1 MARVSGREW
10 FKLVQRVAQ
19 ATGPGVT
26 GPQLTAALLQD
37 RPSSSPAM
45 ARRLSSAYRYA
56 VSKSDVVVVGSL
68 AAVEQLQG
76 LERLD
81 PTAIA
86 DIIGPT
92 LEGRMPLSALQT
104 RAASVRARLSTASAD
119 DMTPKAL
126 VALCPERNEPARSP
140 LPVDYDH
147 IRDSDWARVDA
158 ATYFIREVETPDHI
172 EFDYDKQWCL
182 LVSPHIKC
190 AKVKSLSNADFISRI
205 VMALAYYFR
214 VSVICSSSYE
224 REMVE
229 KQLRPSRL
237 WNRLWMRH
245 LDDKARSKQ

>member
-1 MARVSGREW
+1 MARVSGGEW
-10 FKLVQRVAQ
+10 FKLVQKVAP
-19 ATGPGVT
+19 ATGSEVT
-26 GPQLTAALLQD
+26 SPQLAAALLREQ
-37 RPSSSPAM
+37 PSLSPAM
-45 ARRLSSAYRYA
+45 ARRLSRAYRYA
-56 VSKSDVVVVGSL
+56 ISKSGDVVVGSL

-76 LERLD
+76 IERLD

-104 RAASVRARLSTASAD
+104 RAASVRARLSAASAD
-119 DMTPKAL
+119 DMTPEAL

-147 IRDSDWARVDA
+147 IRDSDWVMVDA
-158 ATYFIREVETPDHI
+158 ATYLIREIETPDYI
-172 EFDYDKQWCL
+172 EFAYVKQWSL
-182 LVSPHIKC
+182 LISPHIKC
-190 AKVKSLSNADFISRI
+190 AKVKNLSNVDFISRI
-205 VMALAYYFR
+205 VMALAYYSR

-237 WNRLWMRH
+237 WNHVWTRH
-245 LDDKARSKQ
+245 LDDKVRSGQ

>member
-1 MARVSGREW
+1 MARVSGGAW
-10 FKLVQRVAQ
+10 FEQVQRVAQ

-37 RPSSSPAM
+37 RPGLSPAM
-45 ARRLSSAYRYA
+45 ARRLSSAFRYA
-56 VSKSDVVVVGSL
+56 VSKSDDVVVGSL

-76 LERLD
+76 IERLD

-86 DIIGPT
+86 DIISAT
-92 LEGRMPLSALQT
+92 LAGRMPLSALQT
-104 RAASVRARLSTASAD
+104 RVVSVKSRLSAASAD
-119 DMTPKAL
+119 DMTPEDL
-126 VALCPERNEPARSP
+126 VARCPERNEPARSP
-140 LPVDYDH
+140 LPVDYDR
-147 IRDSDWARVDA
+147 IRDDDWVMVDA
-158 ATYFIREVETPDHI
+158 ATYLIREVETPDHT

-190 AKVKSLSNADFISRI
+190 AKVKSLSNVDFISRI
-205 VMALAYYFR
+205 VMALAYYSR

-229 KQLRPSRL
+229 KQLRQSRL

-245 LDDKARSKQ
+245 LDDKAGSEQ